1 MNEAN
6 IEYRVRGPINTQLQL
21 NRHCKQIVIAAQL
34 ISAKNF
40 EKRADRML
48 HLSYVNLAEP
58 RGPLG
63 LLPDMSSARKEGHL
77 MWPSSCA
84 GLSEIAS
91 KCPSGPLG
99 SAPERY

>member
-48 HLSYVNLAEP
+48 HLSYVNLA
-58 RGPLG
+58 
-63 LLPDMSSARKEGHL
+63 
-77 MWPSSCA
+77 
-84 GLSEIAS
+84 
-91 KCPSGPLG
+91 
-99 SAPERY
+99 AP

>member
-40 EKRADRML
+40 EKWAGCVL
-48 HLSYVNLAEP
+48 HLSYINLA
-58 RGPLG
+58 
-63 LLPDMSSARKEGHL
+63 
-77 MWPSSCA
+77 
-84 GLSEIAS
+84 
-91 KCPSGPLG
+91 
-99 SAPERY
+99 AP

>member
-48 HLSYVNLAEP
+48 HLSPGAVLEMQHAVAD
-58 RGPLG
+58 L
-63 LLPDMSSARKEGHL
+63 
-77 MWPSSCA
+77 
-84 GLSEIAS
+84 
-91 KCPSGPLG
+91 LG
-99 SAPERY
+99 STLVPELGADVAARTTGDVHLLLVTIAAIGALPH

>member
-1 MNEAN
+1 MNEEN
-6 IEYRVRGPINTQLQL
+6 IEYRVRGLIKTLLQL
-21 NRHCKQIVIAAQL
+21 NRHCKQIAVAAQL

-40 EKRADRML
+40 EERADRVL
-48 HLSYVNLAEP
+48 HLNYVNLAEP

-63 LLPDMSSARKEGHL
+63 HLLDMSSARKEGHL

-99 SAPERY
+99 SAPKRY